1 MEDKPGFAPLP
12 NRSIMKERMQ
22 YGHRRLCWI
31 RRQRPGIPPSLCG
44 KPEGY
49 EGQVCLPPGRGY
61 CPVCLEKQ
69 EEDLKK
75 VKEYMWDNKGATVQ
89 ELSENCNVDAK
100 LIMQWLRKERIQLA
114 SESGI
119 ELFCETCGNKILTGR
134 YCDKC
139 KLDTQNRLT

>member
-1 MEDKPGFAPLP
+1 M
-12 NRSIMKERMQ
+12 NN
-22 YGHRRLCWI
+22 I
-31 RRQRPGIPPSLCG
+31 RPCRDCG
-44 KPEGY
+44 K
-49 EGQVCLPPGRGY
+49 LFNDLGRGY
-61 CPVCLEKQ
+61 CPACLEKQ

-139 KLDTQNRLT
+139 KLDTQNRLAEISNKQTQITRRPAPVSSGAKMRFINK